1 MANPSLRLVVF
12 LTPGVSLRTWDSLG
26 MFHRETAL
34 YHALAARGVH
44 VSLLSY
50 GDGADRRYQDE
61 LPGIDILCNRW
72 GLPPA
77 WYAHL
82 IPVLHGWHL
91 GRASV
96 FKTNQA
102 RGGRIALRAARL
114 WRKPLIARAGYMWS
128 DFAAREHGDG
138 SSVRARAL
146 EAERELFRHADRVV
160 VTTEE
165 MARGVAE
172 RVPEASDRTTV
183 VPNYVDTDL
192 FSPQPDRRTERH
204 LVFVGRLSPQKNVE
218 ALLEAV
224 EPLDVT
230 LSIIGS
236 GELEA
241 ALQERF
247 GTMDGRVRWE
257 GNIPNQELPA
267 RLNKATLFVL
277 PSHYEGHPKALI
289 EAMACGVPVVG
300 GDSPG
305 IRELIRHGET
315 GWLCGT
321 DAASIRAAVQE
332 LLARPDLR
340 TELGRNARRFVEE
353 RFALID
359 VADRE
364 LALLQEVVGR

>member
-1 MANPSLRLVVF
+1 M
-12 LTPGVSLRTWDSLG
+12 TPGASLQTWDSLG

-34 YHALAARGVH
+34 YRALQARGAH

-50 GDGADRRYQDE
+50 GDGADRRYQHE

-96 FKTNQA
+96 FKTNQT

-128 DFAAREHGDG
+128 DFTEREHGVD
-138 SSVRARAL
+138 SPATARAL
-146 EAERELFRHADRVV
+146 EAERQLFGRADRVV

-165 MARGVAE
+165 MAHGVAE
-172 RVPEASDRTTV
+172 RVPEASGRTTV

-241 ALQERF
+241 ALQKRF

-267 RLNKATLFVL
+267 RLSQATLFVL
-277 PSHYEGHPKALI
+277 PSHYEGQPKALM
-289 EAMACGVPVVG
+289 EAMACGLPVLG
-300 GDSPG
+300 ADSLG

-321 DAASIRAAVQE
+321 DPPSIRAAVQE

-340 TELGRNARRFVEE
+340 TEIGRNARRFIVDH
-353 RFALID
+353 FALDSIAD
-359 VADRE
+359 QEMRLLEEVAAR
-364 LALLQEVVGR
+364 